1 MRKLRNVLYVT
12 NPLSYLSCE
21 GESIS
26 VSVENQVVA
35 RVPLLNLEGVVCF
48 GFMGV
53 SPALMELCTSHDVS
67 LCFVSPYGKFLGRV
81 CGRVSGNVLL
91 RKKQYSLSD
100 DESLCVEVA
109 RNFILG
115 KILNCRYV
123 LQRFLRDHPDAGSTD
138 IKNALEK
145 LSEGVSELRGGTFT
159 LNELRG
165 VEGRLSRVYFDCFDE
180 LILSSEPEFSF
191 TGRNRRPPLDRVN
204 ALLSF
209 VYTLIGSECGA
220 ACESVGLDPQ
230 VGFLH
235 RVRPGRSSLALD
247 LMEEFRPVLGDRF
260 VLSLINN
267 RVVKAGDFMVRENGA
282 VVLSDD
288 ARREVLK
295 RWQVRKNEVVT
306 HPFLDEKVETG
317 LLVYAQALLLAR
329 FLRGDIDGYPPFVVR

>member
-12 NPLSYLSCE
+12 NPSSYLSCE
-21 GESIS
+21 GESIC
-26 VSVENQVVA
+26 VSVEHHVVA

-53 SPALMELCTSHDVS
+53 SPSLMDMCTSHNVS
-67 LCFVSPYGKFLGRV
+67 LCFISPYGKYLGRV

-91 RKKQYSLSD
+91 RKKQYSVSD
-100 DESLCVEVA
+100 EEALCVEVA

-115 KILNCRYV
+115 KILNYRYV
-123 LQRFLRDHPDAGSTD
+123 LQRFLRDHPDAGSSEV
-138 IKNALEK
+138 KNALEM
-145 LSEGVSELRGGTFT
+145 LSDGVIDLRAGKFT

-165 VEGRLSRVYFDCFDE
+165 IEGRLSRVYFDCFDE

-191 TGRNRRPPLDRVN
+191 TGRSRRPPLDRVN

-209 VYTLIGSECGA
+209 VYMLIGHECGA

-235 RVRPGRSSLALD
+235 RIRPGRSSLALD

-267 RVVKAGDFMVRENGA
+267 RVVKAGDFMIRENGA
-282 VVLSDD
+282 VVLSDE

-295 RWQVRKNEVVT
+295 KWQVRNNDVVT
-306 HPFLDEKVETG
+306 HPFLEEKVEIG
-317 LLVYAQALLLAR
+317 LLPYAQALLLAR
-329 FLRGDIDGYPPFVVR
+329 FLRGDIDGYPPFVVK